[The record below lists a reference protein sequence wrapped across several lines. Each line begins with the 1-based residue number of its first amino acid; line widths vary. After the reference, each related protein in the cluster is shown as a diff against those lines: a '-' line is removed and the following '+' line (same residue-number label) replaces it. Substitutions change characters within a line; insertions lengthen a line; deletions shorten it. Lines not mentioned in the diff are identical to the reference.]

1 MAPISPISKK
11 RASPSQSDD
20 SLSEEPSLKR
30 QRVDTSMPDTPPPE
44 LPGIYFKA
52 KAEKISMFDD
62 DPHQLLLRAV
72 ALVLEHVGFTGASP
86 EALEAF
92 CAEVDVYAAH
102 FLSRVTSSM
111 LNARRSLP
119 TPLDFKYALSEFDL
133 PIASIEPHLKP
144 PIPASKLLLQLG
156 PAPPADLGSPSLEKL
171 LGDGLSGEADKKVK
185 PYIPKKFPSFPSKH
199 TYKWTE
205 NDYGREMDPRRVR
218 EEAAKAARQ
227 SEEALR
233 KFTKVAKVGKEKDVK
248 KAASKDPK
256 SKERHEL
263 WEKTV
268 GSLVTGTVEAA
279 AKGSVDD
286 NDRGLIVNAERS
298 FYRKGMVAKKKPP
311 PPVIEGL

>member
-1 MAPISPISKK
+1 MAPMSPISKK

-20 SLSEEPSLKR
+20 SLSEEPNLKKR
-30 QRVDTSMPDTPPPE
+30 RVETIMPNTPPPE
-44 LPGIYFKA
+44 LPEEYFTA
-52 KAEKISMFDD
+52 KAEKIPMFDD

-72 ALVLEHVGFTGASP
+72 ALALEHVGFTGASP

-102 FLSRVTSSM
+102 FLSKVTSSM
-111 LNARRSLP
+111 LNSRRSLP
-119 TPLDFKYALSEFDL
+119 TPPDFKYALSEFDL

-144 PIPASKLLLQLG
+144 PIPASKLLLQLE
-156 PAPPADLGSPSLEKL
+156 PAPHTDLGSPSLEKL
-171 LGDGLSGEADKKVK
+171 LGDTLSGESDKKVK

-205 NDYGREMDPRRVR
+205 KDYGREMDPRRVR
-218 EEAAKAARQ
+218 EEAAKVSRQ

-233 KFTKVAKVGKEKDVK
+233 KFTQVAKVGKEKDVK

-268 GSLVTGTVEAA
+268 GSLVTGVVEAA
-279 AKGSVDD
+279 VKEGVDD
-286 NDRGLIVNAERS
+286 KDRGLIVNAERS
-298 FYRKGMVAKKKPP
+298 FYRKAMVAKKKPP